1 MQCEIMLKCNARVV
15 YFPHRLSLFNCR
27 SCRQEHLSQLFS
39 NVVSDFKK
47 LKTCDEAWIY
57 ILLVSIKHRLL
68 YFLLHNLVF

>member
-47 LKTCDEAWIY
+47 LKTCDEAWICN
-57 ILLVSIKHRLL
+57 
-68 YFLLHNLVF
+68 FLCL